1 MTRVLCPQSN
11 CVFWDGG
18 ACGADEISLDSEQ
31 LSCVT
36 MEDIKELILDGEEL
50 VGEWEEDDDDVD
62 GDEDDWEDEA
72 YDDEDDDAWEPY

>member
-18 ACGADEISLDSEQ
+18 GCGADEISLDSEQ

-72 YDDEDDDAWEPY
+72 YDDDDDDAWEPY

>member
-1 MTRVLCPQSN
+1 MTRVVCPQDS

-18 ACGADEISLDSEQ
+18 GGCGADEITLDPEQ

-50 VGEWEEDDDDVD
+50 VSEWEEELDP
-62 GDEDDWEDEA
+62 DEDDWEDEG
-72 YDDEDDDAWEPY
+72 YDDGDDDAWEPY

>member
-18 ACGADEISLDSEQ
+18 SCGADEIGLDSEQ

-36 MEDIKELILDGEEL
+36 MEDIKELILDGEDL
-50 VGEWEEDDDDVD
+50 GEWEEEIDADD
-62 GDEDDWEDEA
+62 DDWEDESN
-72 YDDEDDDAWEPY
+72 DDGDDDAWEPY